1 LTCYRSQELP
11 MSDLHGPPTT
21 HPLLLAGKHVVS
33 DLLSTFVFVG
43 TFAVTRSVYAS
54 VGLAIT
60 IGLGR
65 AAWQTWHRIP
75 IDAMQWLSLFLV
87 VAFGGVALITHNPLF
102 IMLKPTLIYAAVGIV
117 MLRRGWMNRYVPPI
131 AQAYGADVITLF
143 GYVWAALMFA
153 TAAANLGIALQAS
166 HATWAWFIGVFPI
179 ASKVALILVQYTT
192 MRSIIRRRIQVAQAV
207 PVPDRLNTAQPDS
220 LPLTSPSGQ

>member
-1 LTCYRSQELP
+1 MVGTARHRWPATAPQELL
-11 MSDLHGPPTT
+11 MSDRQGSPTT
-21 HPLLLAGKHVVS
+21 HPLLVAGKHVAS

-43 TFAVTRSVYAS
+43 TFALTHNAYAS
-54 VGLAIT
+54 VGLAMA

-65 AAWQTWHRIP
+65 AAWQTWHLIP

-87 VAFGGVALITHNPLF
+87 VAFGGAALITHNPMF

-131 AQAYGADVITLF
+131 AQTHGTDVILMF

-179 ASKVALILVQYTT
+179 ASKVALILVQYTF
-192 MRSIIRRRIQVAQAV
+192 MRTIIRRRIQAA
-207 PVPDRLNTAQPDS
+207 
-220 LPLTSPSGQ
+220 

>member
-1 LTCYRSQELP
+1 
-11 MSDLHGPPTT
+11 MSDHHGPPTT
-21 HPLLLAGKHVVS
+21 HPLLLVAKHVVS

-43 TFAVTRSVYAS
+43 MFALTRSVYAS
-54 VGLAIT
+54 VGLAIA

-65 AAWQTWHRIP
+65 IVWQTWHVIP

-87 VAFGGVALITHNPLF
+87 VAFGGAALITHNPLF
-102 IMLKPTLIYAAVGIV
+102 IMLKPTLVYCAVGIV

-131 AQAYGADVITLF
+131 AQTHGADVIILF

-153 TAAANLGIALQAS
+153 TAAANLGMALQAS

-179 ASKVALILVQYTT
+179 TSKATLILVQYTI
-192 MRSIIRRRIQVAQAV
+192 MRAIIRRRIQTGQAV
-207 PVPDRLNTAQPDS
+207 PAPTV
-220 LPLTSPSGQ
+220 

>member
-1 LTCYRSQELP
+1 
-11 MSDLHGPPTT
+11 MSDHHAPPTT

-43 TFAVTRSVYAS
+43 TFAVTHSVYAS
-54 VGLAIT
+54 VGLAIA

-65 AAWQTWHRIP
+65 IVWQTWRLTP

-87 VAFGGVALITHNPLF
+87 VAFGGAALITHNPLF
-102 IMLKPTLIYAAVGIV
+102 IMLKPTLVYCAVGIV

-131 AQAYGADVITLF
+131 AQIHGADVITLF

-153 TAAANLGIALQAS
+153 TAAANLGMALQAR
-166 HATWAWFIGVFPI
+166 HAAWAWFIGVFPI
-179 ASKVALILVQYTT
+179 TSKATLILVQYTI
-192 MRSIIRRRIQVAQAV
+192 MRAIIRRRVQTAR
-207 PVPDRLNTAQPDS
+207 PVTVS
-220 LPLTSPSGQ
+220 TV

>member
-1 LTCYRSQELP
+1 
-11 MSDLHGPPTT
+11 MSDRLAPPTA

-43 TFAVTRSVYAS
+43 MFAVTHSVYAS
-54 VGLAIT
+54 VGLASA

-65 AAWQTWHRIP
+65 IAWQTWHRIP
-75 IDAMQWLSLFLV
+75 VDAMQWLSLFLV
-87 VAFGGVALITHNPLF
+87 VAFGGAALITHNPLF

-131 AQAYGADVITLF
+131 AQTHGADLVILF

-153 TAAANLGIALQAS
+153 TAAVNLGIALQAS

-179 ASKVALILVQYTT
+179 ASKVGLILVQYTA
-192 MRSIIRRRIQVAQAV
+192 MRAIIRRRIQATAAV
-207 PVPDRLNTAQPDS
+207 PVSAV
-220 LPLTSPSGQ
+220 

>member
-1 LTCYRSQELP
+1 
-11 MSDLHGPPTT
+11 MSDLHGPSTT

-43 TFAVTRSVYAS
+43 MFAVTHNVYAS
-54 VGLAIT
+54 VGLAIA

-65 AAWQTWHRIP
+65 IGWQSWRHIP
-75 IDAMQWLSLFLV
+75 IDGMQWLSLFLV
-87 VAFGGVALITHNPLF
+87 VAFGGAALITHNPLF
-102 IMLKPTLIYAAVGIV
+102 IMLKPTLVYCAIGIA

-131 AQAYGADVITLF
+131 AQTHGADVIILF

-153 TAAANLGIALQAS
+153 TAAANLGMALQAS

-179 ASKVALILVQYTT
+179 TSKAALILVQYTA
-192 MRSIIRRRIQVAQAV
+192 MRAIIRHRIQAGRAV
-207 PVPDRLNTAQPDS
+207 PVPTV
-220 LPLTSPSGQ
+220 

>member
-1 LTCYRSQELP
+1 
-11 MSDLHGPPTT
+11 MSDHDGPPTT

-43 TFAVTRSVYAS
+43 MFALTQSVYAS
-54 VGLAIT
+54 VGLAIS

-65 AAWQTWHRIP
+65 IVRQTWRLIP

-87 VAFGGVALITHNPLF
+87 VAFGGAVLITHNPLF
-102 IMLKPTLIYAAVGIV
+102 IMLKPTLVYCAVGIV

-131 AQAYGADVITLF
+131 AQTHGSDVIILF

-153 TAAANLGIALQAS
+153 TAAANLGVALRAS

-179 ASKVALILVQYTT
+179 TSKVTLILVQYTI
-192 MRSIIRRRIQVAQAV
+192 MRAIIRRRIQAGRPV
-207 PVPDRLNTAQPDS
+207 PVPTV
-220 LPLTSPSGQ
+220 

>member
-1 LTCYRSQELP
+1 
-11 MSDLHGPPTT
+11 MSDRHGPPTA

-43 TFAVTRSVYAS
+43 VFAVTHSVYAS
-54 VGLAIT
+54 VGLAIA

-65 AAWQTWHRIP
+65 AAWQTWHLIP

-87 VAFGGVALITHNPLF
+87 VAFGGAALITHNPLF
-102 IMLKPTLIYAAVGIV
+102 IMLKPTLIYAAIGIV
-117 MLRRGWMNRYVPPI
+117 MLRRGWMNRYVPPV
-131 AQAYGADVITLF
+131 AQTHGADVVILF

-153 TAAANLGIALQAS
+153 TAAANLAIALRAS

-179 ASKVALILVQYTT
+179 ASKVVLILVQYTF
-192 MRSIIRRRIQVAQAV
+192 MRAIIRRRIQAAQAS
-207 PVPDRLNTAQPDS
+207 PVAAV
-220 LPLTSPSGQ
+220 